1 MNFWQWLKKC
11 FIPHEKN
18 GHRSHFLQ
26 TESSISILAIILV
39 IEAFSIA
46 QPVFFQRTDLFASIL
61 QNVLINETNTSR
73 QSENVFPLKE
83 NPLLDAA
90 AQMKAEDMASKGYF
104 AHVSPQGLT
113 PWYWMG
119 QVGYNYTYAGENLAI
134 NFSDSEDVIKAW
146 LNSPAH
152 RENLLSQH
160 FTEIGIAT
168 ARGTYEGKDTTFIVQ
183 MFGAPAQFPI
193 SVLPQPKVV
202 IPPVNAVSIPIA
214 TSNEALASVKGAE
227 TSTIPE
233 NIPQVQVLSENS
245 TASIFTWKI
254 ATSPNEISGD
264 IYAFFSIL
272 VSVALLLNIAIKP
285 KIQHPKLILN
295 GVLLLFIISTFIILN
310 NYLSLLNAK
319 IF

>member
-11 FIPHEKN
+11 FIPHEKK

-146 LNSPAH
+146 LNSPDH

>member
-146 LNSPAH
+146 LNSPDH

>member
-1 MNFWQWLKKC
+1 MNIWQWLKKC

-18 GHRSHFLQ
+18 DHRPHFLR
-26 TESSISILAIILV
+26 TKSSISVLAIILI
-39 IEAFSIA
+39 IEAFYIA

-61 QNVLINETNTSR
+61 QNALISETNASR
-73 QSENVFPLKE
+73 QSENVTPLKE

-168 ARGTYEGKDTTFIVQ
+168 ARGTYEGQDTIFIVQ
-183 MFGAPAQFPI
+183 MFGAPAQLPI
-193 SVLPQPKVV
+193 SVLPRPRVA
-202 IPPVNAVSIPIA
+202 ISPVNAASVPIA
-214 TSNEALASVKGAE
+214 TSGESLASVKGAE

-233 NIPQVQVLSENS
+233 NIPQVQVLSGNS
-245 TASIFTWKI
+245 AASIFTWKI

-264 IYAFFSIL
+264 VYAFFLIL
-272 VSVALLLNIAIKP
+272 VSVALLLNIVIKP
-285 KIQHPKLILN
+285 KIQHSKLILN
-295 GVLLLFIISTFIILN
+295 GVLLLFIISTFVVLN